1 MKHTTPQRH
10 KMHFISNIFRVIISL
25 IFFSIAIIIGIIN
38 YYFSKQNYRHNL
50 NYNMSAVTGIEQLL
64 KEQKNNFMNYINGA
78 YISYYAYRDGLFSY
92 FNATNTDSTVYSQ
105 DIYRFLGESFALN
118 SQIASMTIYNAS
130 DNKIYSVTK
139 KGQKSYSASLPEFSA
154 LTDSYKSPYTQLQI
168 CPSTVSK
175 LLNTSQSYSFIYCLR
190 DVITYQNI
198 GAIQIDYSN
207 EEMNHFLSSNYPG
220 VKGNFLVINEQ
231 KNILYDSTDYWYQ
244 SGFPQLDT
252 ILSSLDTSNNELL
265 IDGKP
270 YFFNAKTLSDSNI
283 TVIGLISKYS
293 LQKDIR
299 DTTFFVLAIIV
310 ILTLLTMTSIY
321 FYINRTT
328 KQLNNIYYSIMEVKH
343 GNLDTRV
350 PIIHSS
356 NNEFKDISIAF
367 NDMLENLQNHITK
380 VYKTEIEASKYK
392 LKVLQS
398 QINPHFLYNTLEA
411 IRMKAILNEDAEV
424 DEMIYILSKIFRNSI
439 KENSIISIRHE
450 IENCKNYL
458 RLCDIQYDNLFSYTF
473 HIDNKLLS
481 QPIIQHALIV
491 IVENYI
497 MHGFDSNR
505 SDNCIRITGYIE
517 NNFAVFRV
525 KDNGFGIKADELT
538 IIKNSFTDKSLDNV
552 ERIGLKN
559 IYKRAKL
566 LYGDDSDLQI
576 NSIFGEG
583 TEVIFTFILKEGDRI
598 V

>member
-1 MKHTTPQRH
+1 
-10 KMHFISNIFRVIISL
+10 
-25 IFFSIAIIIGIIN
+25 
-38 YYFSKQNYRHNL
+38 
-50 NYNMSAVTGIEQLL
+50 
-64 KEQKNNFMNYINGA
+64 
-78 YISYYAYRDGLFSY
+78 
-92 FNATNTDSTVYSQ
+92 
-105 DIYRFLGESFALN
+105 
-118 SQIASMTIYNAS
+118 
-130 DNKIYSVTK
+130 
-139 KGQKSYSASLPEFSA
+139 
-154 LTDSYKSPYTQLQI
+154 
-168 CPSTVSK
+168 
-175 LLNTSQSYSFIYCLR
+175 
-190 DVITYQNI
+190 
-198 GAIQIDYSN
+198 
-207 EEMNHFLSSNYPG
+207 
-220 VKGNFLVINEQ
+220 
-231 KNILYDSTDYWYQ
+231 
-244 SGFPQLDT
+244 
-252 ILSSLDTSNNELL
+252 
-265 IDGKP
+265 
-270 YFFNAKTLSDSNI
+270 
-283 TVIGLISKYS
+283 
-293 LQKDIR
+293 
-299 DTTFFVLAIIV
+299 
-310 ILTLLTMTSIY
+310 
-321 FYINRTT
+321 
-328 KQLNNIYYSIMEVKH
+328 
-343 GNLDTRV
+343 
-350 PIIHSS
+350 
-356 NNEFKDISIAF
+356 
-367 NDMLENLQNHITK
+367 
-380 VYKTEIEASKYK
+380 
-392 LKVLQS
+392 
-398 QINPHFLYNTLEA
+398 
-411 IRMKAILNEDAEV
+411 MKAILNEDAEV

-566 LYGDDSDLQI
+566 LYGDDSDFQI